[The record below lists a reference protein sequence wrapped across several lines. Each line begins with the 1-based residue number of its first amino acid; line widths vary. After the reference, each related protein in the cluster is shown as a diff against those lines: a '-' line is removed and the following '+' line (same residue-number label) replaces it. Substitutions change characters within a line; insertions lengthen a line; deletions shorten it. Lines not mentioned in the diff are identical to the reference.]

1 MSKKVIIS
9 VSSDIVTDQRVL
21 KMAGVINEADCDV
34 IILGRI
40 LPDSLPVD
48 DLPFR
53 IMRFRMIFKKG
64 FLFYKWLN
72 IRILFYLLFHRAD
85 ILVANDLDT
94 LLPNYII
101 SRFKRIEL
109 IFDSH
114 EYFTGVPE
122 LADRKFVRCV
132 WKYLERKTVPALDHV
147 ITVNELIA
155 DLYRKEYN
163 IEPVVVRNLSQ
174 MPVVDPV
181 NRNLFCSDND
191 SLLLVHQ
198 GTWNNESRGLDE
210 LLEAV
215 RITNGIHLMVIGK
228 GASLDALK
236 SKIKIDEYSNRVTF
250 LPHMKWEEM
259 MSYTKAADI
268 GFSLEKGDSLS
279 YRFSLPNKVFEYIS
293 AGVALITSGQP
304 EVKKIIDEF
313 NCGISIDSNNPGLI
327 SEALVLLRDN
337 RNLLK
342 RLKDN
347 SRKAAAMLNWD
358 TEKEKVR
365 SIYREAGLPV

>member
-53 IMRFRMIFKKG
+53 IRRFRMIFKKG

-72 IRILFYLLFHRAD
+72 IRIFFYLLFHRAD

-101 SRFKRIEL
+101 SRFKRVEL

-122 LADRKFVRCV
+122 LAGRKFVKGV

-147 ITVNELIA
+147 ITVNESIA

-174 MPVVDPV
+174 THVIDPV
-181 NRNLFCSDND
+181 NRNLFCSDNEN
-191 SLLLVHQ
+191 LLLVHQ
-198 GTWNNESRGLDE
+198 GTWNNDSRGLDD

-215 RITNGIHLMVIGK
+215 RITNGVHLMVIGK
-228 GASLDALK
+228 GTSLDALK
-236 SKIKIDEYSNRVTF
+236 SKIKVDGYSDRVIF
-250 LPHMKWEEM
+250 FPHMKWEEM

-279 YRFSLPNKVFEYIS
+279 YRLSLPNKVFEYIS

-304 EVKKIIDEF
+304 EVKKILDEF
-313 NCGISIDSNNPGLI
+313 NCGICVDSNDPGSI
-327 SEALVLLRDN
+327 SKALVLLRDD
-337 RNLLK
+337 RDLLL
-342 RLKDN
+342 RLKEN
-347 SRKAAAMLNWD
+347 SRKAAALINWEN
-358 TEKEKVR
+358 EKIKVT
-365 SIYREAGLPV
+365 SIYRKAGLYI